1 MTGTL
6 AGALEARGIPSNP
19 DKLLADVEG
28 TIENVEGRP
37 RITKIKVKY
46 SLKIPK
52 GKKAEAERAIA
63 IHDAGCPASQSV
75 QRGIKVEWE
84 GDITEE

>member
-6 AGALEARGIPSNP
+6 AGALEARGIPGHP
-19 DKLLADVEG
+19 DKLVADVEG

-37 RITKIKVKY
+37 LITKIKVKY
-46 SLKIPK
+46 TLKIPK
-52 GKKAEAERAIA
+52 GKRAEAERAIA
-63 IHDAGCPASQSV
+63 IHDSRCPASQSV

-84 GDITEE
+84 GNIIEE

>member
-19 DKLLADVEG
+19 EKLVADVEG
-28 TIENVEGRP
+28 TIENMEGR
-37 RITKIKVKY
+37 RHITKIKVKY
-46 SLKIPK
+46 SVKVPK
-52 GKKAEAERAIA
+52 GKRAETERALA
-63 IHDAGCPASQSV
+63 VHDSRCPASQSV

-84 GDITEE
+84 GDIVEE